1 MKGLEKPA
9 AHRNNNDAKTHAVGP
24 RSTDTRAG
32 HRLPALFHVNVIN
45 MNVETDSS
53 PRGYRMTA
61 RAVSTAA
68 TAERILDAALEMFWE
83 MPTNQIS
90 LDEVAR
96 RSGVSVQTVIRRY
109 GGKDG
114 LVAAAAERESTA
126 IRRQRDQAPT
136 GDVTVAIQVL
146 VEHYEAFGDRVL
158 RMLAEQDRVPALRQ
172 IVDGGRTLHRDW
184 CTRVFAAALAGREP
198 DVRRRRLA
206 QLVAVCDV
214 YMWKLLRR
222 DAGLSRRQ
230 TELAIVELL
239 TPILKEP

>member
-1 MKGLEKPA
+1 MNIEPA
-9 AHRNNNDAKTHAVGP
+9 ESA
-24 RSTDTRAG
+24 
-32 HRLPALFHVNVIN
+32 
-45 MNVETDSS
+45 
-53 PRGYRMTA
+53 RGYRMTA
-61 RAVSTAA
+61 RAASSAA
-68 TAERILDAALEMFWE
+68 TGERILDAALEMFWE
-83 MPTNQIS
+83 LPTDQIS

-96 RSGVSVQTVIRRY
+96 RAGVSVQTVIRRF

-126 IRRQRDQAPT
+126 IRQQRDQAPA
-136 GDVTVAIQVL
+136 GDVTAAVQVL

-158 RMLAEQDRVPALRQ
+158 RMLAEEEQVPALRR
-172 IVDGGRTLHRDW
+172 IVDGGRALHRDW
-184 CTRVFAAALAGREP
+184 CTRVFATALTGRSP
-198 DVRRRRLA
+198 AVRRRRLA
-206 QLVAVCDV
+206 QLMSVCDV